1 MDSLFSSFFNDDF
14 NDLEELFG
22 GFDVFPKAVKYTAA
36 PQKKCPVCGHTLADF
51 ERYGKLGCGECY
63 NTFRDYVRPTLKR
76 IHSGSVHSGK
86 LPSKSESE
94 LKLKR
99 KYEQL
104 KKQLSEAVSGEDY
117 ETAAR
122 LHKQLKEMESDMK

>member
-1 MDSLFSSFFNDDF
+1 MDSLFSSFFDNSF

-22 GFDVFPKAVKYTAA
+22 GFDVFPKAVKYTSA
-36 PQKKCPVCGHTLADF
+36 PEKKCPVCGHTLADF
-51 ERYGKLGCGECY
+51 ERYGKFGCGECY
-63 NTFRDYVRPTLKR
+63 NTFRAYVEPTLKR

-86 LPSKSESE
+86 IPSKSAGE
-94 LKLKR
+94 LKKKR
-99 KYEQL
+99 MYDDL
-104 KKQLSEAVSGEDY
+104 KKQLSEAVAKEDY